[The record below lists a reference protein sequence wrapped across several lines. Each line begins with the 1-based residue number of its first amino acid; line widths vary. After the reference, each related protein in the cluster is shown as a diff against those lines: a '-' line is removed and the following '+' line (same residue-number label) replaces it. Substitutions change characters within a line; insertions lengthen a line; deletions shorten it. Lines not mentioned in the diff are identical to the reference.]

1 MDRDMDMDMDMHMVK
16 SRCFASS
23 FKKVP
28 TKNSICG
35 SSSLWALSGL
45 TNPRFLPTRGMCMYL
60 SALSFGVRRP
70 ILVWIN
76 EACASRV
83 VAEHPS
89 GAARHGGNATFL
101 PCTPHTCPPPPSPTR
116 PRTHGGVWSGTP
128 SLGRP
133 RERRPLFVGAFTC
146 LDRSGWARRVRP
158 GGLDGPPM
166 GMS

>member
-1 MDRDMDMDMDMHMVK
+1 MDMDRDMDMDMDMHMVK

-101 PCTPHTCPPPPSPTR
+101 PCTPHTCPPPRRRRDPEHTEGFGAEHLRWAAPESVALCLWGRLRACTDLVGR
-116 PRTHGGVWSGTP
+116 AASG
-128 SLGRP
+128 LG
-133 RERRPLFVGAFTC
+133 A
-146 LDRSGWARRVRP
+146 
-158 GGLDGPPM
+158 
-166 GMS
+166 

>member
-89 GAARHGGNATFL
+89 GAARHGGNAIYL
-101 PCTPHTCPPPPSPTR
+101 PPVHPSALTRAPPPVADDPEHTEGFGAEHLRWAAPESVALCLWGRLRAWTDLVGR
-116 PRTHGGVWSGTP
+116 AASG
-128 SLGRP
+128 LG
-133 RERRPLFVGAFTC
+133 A
-146 LDRSGWARRVRP
+146 
-158 GGLDGPPM
+158 
-166 GMS
+166 